1 MAVTRTPYFDERLFT
16 FQRSLARNNNRD
28 WFHANKA
35 CFETVLREPAQR
47 LIGDLATPLAGVSAH
62 FVANPAK
69 VGGSLFRIQ
78 RDTRFSGDKQPYKTW
93 LGMRLYHERRRDVH
107 APSFYVHL
115 QPGDCFIAGGLWRPE
130 PPVLKRVREF
140 IVDNPDAWTRAAR
153 SPEFLRDFMLGGDSL
168 TRPPRGYPADH
179 PLIDDLKRKD
189 FIAWQN
195 FDGAEAFKPGFD
207 RFVMTRI
214 KRLAPLVDYLC
225 AALDLEF

>member
-1 MAVTRTPYFDERLFT
+1 MARLSSPWFDKGLFA
-16 FQRSLARNNNRD
+16 FQRELARNNHRE
-28 WFHANKA
+28 WFHAHKDE
-35 CFETVLREPAQR
+35 FERVLREPAQR
-47 LIGDLATPLAGVSAH
+47 LIADLAAPLAQVSTH

-93 LGMRLYHERRRDVH
+93 LGIRLYHERRRDVH
-107 APSFYVHL
+107 APSFYIHL
-115 QPGDCFIAGGLWRPE
+115 QPGECFVAGGLWRPE

-153 SPEFLRDFMLGGDSL
+153 SPAFLRDFALGGESL

-189 FIAWQN
+189 FIAWQH
-195 FDGAEAFKPGFD
+195 FDEAEAIKPTFD
-207 RFVMTRI
+207 AFVMARI